1 MNSPHTGKPM
11 REVENEPALYTL
23 RGEQFMAG
31 GPAWQCPD
39 TGKEYFTPEQGD
51 VFMARLHGAWR
62 ERHGVDKETLRARR
76 KALGLSA
83 AQASALLGLGTNQ
96 YRTYE
101 KTNNL
106 PSQSNAR
113 LLRLLSDD
121 RALPAL
127 VAAAGD
133 ALTTA
138 TGRKLALH
146 LKQPAPA
153 AATPRPTT
161 TGSYFDKAGG
171 SLGHLADAKPLLLTK
186 AGDYSYAMAA

>member
-1 MNSPHTGKPM
+1 M
-11 REVENEPALYTL
+11 RLVEGEAFPYTF
-23 RGEQFMAG
+23 RHEIFVMG
-31 GPAWQCPD
+31 GPAWECPV
-39 TGKEYFTPEQGD
+39 TGKRYNTPEQETEFID
-51 VFMARLHGAWR
+51 RIHGAWR

-133 ALTTA
+133 
-138 TGRKLALH
+138 H
-146 LKQPAPA
+146 LCSRSDSQH
-153 AATPRPTT
+153 R
-161 TGSYFDKAGG
+161 
-171 SLGHLADAKPLLLTK
+171 H
-186 AGDYSYAMAA
+186 